1 MNSADLDAIEG
12 GVIAVDPSWCTREI
26 LMAFFPQ
33 PIVQS
38 ILIKHHVAENQAK
51 EVAQSLSTKDSEILQ
66 SIEKKSAMI
75 KSQPLL
81 DMNQREA
88 AVQLFKETLFEVFSK
103 TLSQYGVK
111 EDQKEIT
118 ALLDEIQ
125 ETKGKLFIKCVQAKN
140 KQ

>member
-1 MNSADLDAIEG
+1 MNSVDLDAIEG
-12 GVIAVDPSWCTREI
+12 GAAPVDPSWCTREI

-38 ILIKHHVAENQAK
+38 ILIKHHVAETQAK

-88 AVQLFKETLFEVFSK
+88 ALQLFKEALFEVFSK
-103 TLSQYGVK
+103 TLESIWCQRGS
-111 EDQKEIT
+111 
-118 ALLDEIQ
+118 
-125 ETKGKLFIKCVQAKN
+125 KGDHGTFGRN
-140 KQ
+140 